1 MMCNKKSTKWAVLK
15 YMYLLPVGAFA
26 TVAFA
31 RPEIVNGVD
40 GRLEQLSAVKVT
52 DLSATAKAV
61 AAENVQPEPLKWENG
76 FQSGSLRGESLQAF
90 FGCGEG
96 RFGRCLFGKDARRYC
111 GESDGTSE

>member
-1 MMCNKKSTKWAVLK
+1 
-15 YMYLLPVGAFA
+15 MYLLPVGAFA

-61 AAENVQPEPLKWENG
+61 AAEKCSAGTFKNENAG
-76 FQSGSLRGESLQAF
+76 FQSGSLRRGSLQAF

-96 RFGRCLFGKDARRYC
+96 RFGRCLFGKGC
-111 GESDGTSE
+111 PKVLW

>member
-1 MMCNKKSTKWAVLK
+1 MGSFEVHVPAAH
-15 YMYLLPVGAFA
+15 GAFA

-61 AAENVQPEPLKWENG
+61 AAENVQPEPLKMEKKG
-76 FQSGSLRGESLQAF
+76 FRSGSLRRKPPSLLRLWRRQIRPLPLRK
-90 FGCGEG
+90 G
-96 RFGRCLFGKDARRYC
+96 RPKVLW
-111 GESDGTSE
+111 

>member
-1 MMCNKKSTKWAVLK
+1 MGSLEVHVPAAR
-15 YMYLLPVGAFA
+15 GAFA

-61 AAENVQPEPLKWENG
+61 VAENVQPEPLKMEKAASKAEV
-76 FQSGSLRGESLQAF
+76 SGGEAPSLLRLWRRQIRPLPLRK
-90 FGCGEG
+90 G
-96 RFGRCLFGKDARRYC
+96 RPKVLW
-111 GESDGTSE
+111 